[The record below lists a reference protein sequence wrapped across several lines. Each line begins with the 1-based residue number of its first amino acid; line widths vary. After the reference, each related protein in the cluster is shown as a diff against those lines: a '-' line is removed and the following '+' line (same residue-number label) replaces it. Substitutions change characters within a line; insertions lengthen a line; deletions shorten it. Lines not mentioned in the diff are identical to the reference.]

1 MYEIWL
7 MVNIVYEIALSYW
20 LPITLGVGLWL
31 VLMWLARKRLSAQVI
46 PLSLALGAVAAVVAF
61 FALPAINKSTLAD
74 MGYWVDWV
82 NLGSWALTAGALAVL
97 AVIPLASLLRQ
108 PR

>member
-7 MVNIVYEIALSYW
+7 MINIVFEIALSYW
-20 LPITLGVGLWL
+20 LPTTLGAALWL
-31 VLMWLARKRLSAQVI
+31 GLMWLARKRLSAQVV

-97 AVIPLASLLRQ
+97 AVIPLASLMRQ

>member
-7 MVNIVYEIALSYW
+7 MINIVFEIALSYW

-31 VLMWLARKRLSAQVI
+31 VVMWFARKRLSAQVI
-46 PLSLALGAVAAVVAF
+46 PLSLAAGAVAVVVAF

-82 NLGSWALTAGALAVL
+82 NLGSWSLTAGVLVVL
-97 AVIPLASLLRQ
+97 AVIPLISLLRQ
-108 PR
+108 SR

>member
-7 MVNIVYEIALSYW
+7 MINIVYEIALSYW
-20 LPITLGVGLWL
+20 LPITLGAALWL
-31 VLMWLARKRLSAQVI
+31 GLMWLARKRLSAQVV

-97 AVIPLASLLRQ
+97 AVIPLASLMRQ